1 MKLVIEAIERHK
13 IVVIMRKLPDAQILP
28 VTEALYDGGIR
39 VIEVTF
45 DQSDPDCLLRTGSA
59 IQAIAESF
67 QGRMHVGAGTV
78 LTKQQVDTAKA
89 SGASFIVSPNTDS
102 EVIAHSVEQGLLSI
116 PGALTPSEIVLAH
129 HSGASFVKLF
139 PGGDFGPGYV
149 KAICA
154 PINHIPI
161 LVVGGVDANNMKD
174 FLKAGAVGI
183 GVGSNI
189 VDKKLI
195 ESGSYAQ
202 LTELAKKY
210 TQQIDVS

>member
-1 MKLVIEAIERHK
+1 MNLVIEAIKRHK
-13 IVVIMRKLPDAQILP
+13 VVVIMRKLPDEQILP

-45 DQSDPDCLLRTGSA
+45 DQSDPNCLLRTGSA

-67 QGRMHVGAGTV
+67 KGRMHVGAGTV
-78 LTKQQVDTAKA
+78 LTKQQADTAKA
-89 SGASFIVSPNTDS
+89 SGASFIVSPNTDP
-102 EVIAHSVEQGLLSI
+102 EVIRHSVEQGLVSV

-129 HSGASFVKLF
+129 NSGASFVKLF

-202 LTELAKKY
+202 LRELAKKY